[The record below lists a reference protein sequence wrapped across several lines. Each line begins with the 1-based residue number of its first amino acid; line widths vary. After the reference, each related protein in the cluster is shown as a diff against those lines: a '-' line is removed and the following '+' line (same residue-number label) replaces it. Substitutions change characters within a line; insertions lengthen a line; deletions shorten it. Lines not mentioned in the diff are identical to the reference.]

1 MVAGQATAATC
12 SFGLAQPEQFVQRS
26 RSSGLAQHRLTDVGA
41 RLEID
46 DALTFTVPSAR
57 VDVANP

>member
-1 MVAGQATAATC
+1 LVWGSLSS
-12 SFGLAQPEQFVQRS
+12 SFRGLAHPGS
-26 RSSGLAQHRLTDVGA
+26 TSTGSPMWGA